1 MIFPRT
7 PSSCASTSIVA
18 LSVSCG
24 RGRPLSA
31 EHAARTLAAAGR
43 VRAGVYVRSRAARR
57 PRRTPPPPS
66 FSTTRSRPRS
76 SWATLP
82 AWRTSRPHSGPRSN
96 VPLAGHLSVAS
107 RTQDGEVQAY
117 SGAARRHAGWP
128 WERGGGR
135 AWRRGRSRT
144 IGDRTPSVTETSS
157 GRCRRAA
164 VAGAWHASGARHP
177 FHVRAEDALQSAS
190 EAPPPSSHSMCFSG
204 QTPSVDDGRRSK
216 RPFAALCVHS
226 PATEQVGGCAL
237 PSSRRGRR
245 GDVGR
250 HVPGARDAGRHQ
262 TRPRVR
268 ILCTLLPS
276 AIMNSSS

>member
-1 MIFPRT
+1 M
-7 PSSCASTSIVA
+7 ASRSKSYNWRPHPVGDGNVLRA
-18 LSVSCG
+18 LPAGGS
-24 RGRPLSA
+24 RGRL
-31 EHAARTLAAAGR
+31 
-43 VRAGVYVRSRAARR
+43 
-57 PRRTPPPPS
+57 
-66 FSTTRSRPRS
+66 
-76 SWATLP
+76 
-82 AWRTSRPHSGPRSN
+82 
-96 VPLAGHLSVAS
+96 
-107 RTQDGEVQAY
+107 D
-117 SGAARRHAGWP
+117 
-128 WERGGGR
+128 
-135 AWRRGRSRT
+135 
-144 IGDRTPSVTETSS
+144 
-157 GRCRRAA
+157 
-164 VAGAWHASGARHP
+164 ASGARHP